1 MAAAS
6 AMGKGRSSM
15 GGDVD
20 DVNGADIADA
30 PAEGS
35 VAGDAIGDGKVED
48 DANG

>member
-6 AMGKGRSSM
+6 AMGKQRSSM

-20 DVNGADIADA
+20 DVNGADA

-35 VAGDAIGDGKVED
+35 VAGDAIGDGKIED